1 MEGRAKRKGEL
12 KAGRGVHRSC
22 TPRASAV
29 RQHAS
34 QITDEPREVRLLL
47 QNGLLFTVLSV
58 SLGFKGAHFY
68 AAQTPQKPTASFSV
82 QRWFSSR
89 AGRQTVLD
97 FERLLVSNDAM

>member
-29 RQHAS
+29 ETACISDHRGATRS
-34 QITDEPREVRLLL
+34 APAPSGSLL
-47 QNGLLFTVLSV
+47 TVLSV

-82 QRWFSSR
+82 QRKGGS
-89 AGRQTVLD
+89 LPELE
-97 FERLLVSNDAM
+97 ERLCWASKDCWSLK